1 MAMTTCPH
9 CEGVKKNYIIEPQSD
24 PPKLKEKNCVLCGGT
39 GEVPLKDPPK
49 PPAPPPPPPPTP
61 ELWPLLIPLG
71 IFVLFFFF
79 LWL

>member
-1 MAMTTCPH
+1 MPTTTCPH
-9 CEGVKKNYIIEPQSD
+9 CEGVKKNYIIEPESD
-24 PPKLKEKNCVLCGGT
+24 PPTLKEKNCVLCGGT
-39 GEVPLKDPPK
+39 GEVAVNDPPVLTPHK
-49 PPAPPPPPPPTP
+49 PAEPP

>member
-1 MAMTTCPH
+1 MATTTCPH
-9 CEGVKKNYIIEPQSD
+9 CEGVKKNYIIEPESD
-24 PPKLKEKNCVLCGGT
+24 PPTLKEKNCVLCGGT
-39 GEVPLKDPPK
+39 GEVPVNESPVVTPPK
-49 PPAPPPPPPPTP
+49 PPEPP